1 MVINSRCGKVWKDVE
16 ACTQH
21 EVPSVAKHQALK
33 ENHLKANRYI
43 SHSTDSTLAT
53 KM

>member
-1 MVINSRCGKVWKDVE
+1 MVMNSHCEKVWKDVE
-16 ACTQH
+16 AGTQH
-21 EVPSVAKHQALK
+21 KVLSVTKRQALK
-33 ENHLKANRYI
+33 ENNLKANRYI